1 MGLPLVGVF
10 RYLLNGF
17 DLSIGRALDKYRS
30 SKSGYAAFTTTT
42 GASVYDVPS
51 SRVFHPELIII
62 TNNHATSTCQVIFYD
77 GTGTTASA
85 GETKSRLFVGAS
97 ETIVIAGGCHGMSF
111 ATDCRVEC
119 STSVSTIYVTV
130 AGVVRPQI
138 PSEVG

>member
-1 MGLPLVGVF
+1 MAFPSSGIF

-30 SKSGYAAFTTTT
+30 SKSGYGAWTAVT
-42 GASVYDVPS
+42 GASLYDVPA

-62 TNNHATSTCQVIFYD
+62 TNNHASSTNQVIFYD
-77 GTGTTASA
+77 GTGTTAAA
-85 GETKSRLFVGAS
+85 GETKARFFIGAS

-119 STSVSTIYVTV
+119 SAAVSTIYVTV
-130 AGVVRPQI
+130 AGVVRPQT